1 MKERKPSLEELKQK
15 MDECERI
22 YHESCK
28 GNSCV
33 DIMNSYRAWKDDKKL
48 YQLSMER
55 LFPGSTKNKDDDN
68 DSLNQAFNVY

>member
-1 MKERKPSLEELKQK
+1 
-15 MDECERI
+15 
-22 YHESCK
+22 
-28 GNSCV
+28 
-33 DIMNSYRAWKDDKKL
+33 MNSYRAWKDAKKL